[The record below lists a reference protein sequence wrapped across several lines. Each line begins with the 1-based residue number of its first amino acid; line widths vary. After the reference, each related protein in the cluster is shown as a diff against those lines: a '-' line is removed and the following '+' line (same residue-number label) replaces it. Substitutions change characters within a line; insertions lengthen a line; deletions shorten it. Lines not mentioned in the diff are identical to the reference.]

1 MEKRISV
8 IAEDFWGWSFT
19 VLLSQ
24 VFISQGMFVPIIVS
38 RHFIPVILIEMLIH
52 STRTILSLQMQR

>member
-8 IAEDFWGWSFT
+8 IGEDFWEQSFS

-38 RHFIPVILIEMLIH
+38 RHFIPVFLIGTLIH
-52 STRTILSLQMQR
+52 STSTILSLQVQR